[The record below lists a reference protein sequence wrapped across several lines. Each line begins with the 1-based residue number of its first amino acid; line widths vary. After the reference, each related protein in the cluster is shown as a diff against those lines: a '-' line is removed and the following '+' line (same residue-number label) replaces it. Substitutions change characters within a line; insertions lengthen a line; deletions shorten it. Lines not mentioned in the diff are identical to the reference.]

1 MKKNISQLTQ
11 WLKEHSLLLKL
22 IFLGSVLVFVA
33 NQVTHIAQGMTWADI
48 FSTMEQQS
56 TGRLIGMV
64 LAGLLGV
71 IPMLLYDYV
80 VVKLLEKEGKPPMK
94 RMDWL
99 TSAWVTNTINNLAG
113 FGGVV
118 GATLRINFYGKDV
131 PRGKVVAT
139 VSKVALFLI
148 SGLSIL
154 SFVAFVD
161 LFFIRTQNVFREY
174 WVWLLLGS
182 LIAPALWFFTYLK
195 RRTLFKTFFPKAVL
209 LLFGASLGQWL
220 GGMFA
225 FLMIGRL
232 MQVPVSMVSVYPMF
246 VIATLIGMLTMVPG
260 GMGTFDVLMILGLS
274 QLGID
279 RSQAVVWLLYYRL
292 FYYVTPFMTGVILFL
307 QQAGM
312 KVNQFFDNL
321 PRLFSQKVAHFI
333 LVAAL
338 YFAGIM
344 MVLLSTVTNL
354 SNVSRLF
361 QVLLPFSFNFLDQT
375 LNLFVGF
382 LLLGLARGI
391 SMKVKKAYWPTIILL
406 GFCIVNTVARTTSW
420 QLIAVYAV
428 ILLAVILARK
438 EFYREKF
445 VYSWGALTVD
455 SILFGCLFIG
465 YAVAGYYAARPA
477 GGNQVINHFLLFPS
491 DDVWFNG
498 LIGLSISLIGLFF
511 LYQYLAETTVTL
523 GEGFEEARLTR
534 FLEKFGGNEG
544 SQFLYLKDYGHFY
557 YQEEG
562 EDQVLFG
569 FQMKFNKCFVLAD
582 PIGQREKWTAATLA
596 FMDQA
601 DLLGYQLVF
610 YRISEEYVMNLHDCG
625 FEFMKVG
632 EEGLIQF
639 DEPSTVNQTAWTET
653 VTEKIAAEAADFQFE
668 FYPETISDAL
678 YQELERVSADWSRN
692 QKERYFIGGRLDP
705 EYLKCSSVG
714 LVRQKQTVI
723 GFITGKEMEKGKSI
737 SYDLLR
743 IHSDVPAFTREYLF
757 THFIETY
764 QQQGYQ
770 LIDIGMAP
778 LSNVGESKYSFLK
791 ERFVN
796 IFYKYSYQIYAFQD
810 TRKRKEQYVTSWQPR
825 YFAYPKRT
833 SVLFAFVQLSLLI
846 TKGRHQS
853 VSLVEEAMTEI

>member
-220 GGMFA
+220 
-225 FLMIGRL
+225 GRL

-743 IHSDVPAFTREYLF
+743 IRSEAPAFTREYLF

-778 LSNVGESKYSFLK
+778 LANVGESKYSFLK

>member
-1 MKKNISQLTQ
+1 M
-11 WLKEHSLLLKL
+11 
-22 IFLGSVLVFVA
+22 
-33 NQVTHIAQGMTWADI
+33 
-48 FSTMEQQS
+48 
-56 TGRLIGMV
+56 
-64 LAGLLGV
+64 
-71 IPMLLYDYV
+71 
-80 VVKLLEKEGKPPMK
+80 
-94 RMDWL
+94 
-99 TSAWVTNTINNLAG
+99 
-113 FGGVV
+113 
-118 GATLRINFYGKDV
+118 
-131 PRGKVVAT
+131 
-139 VSKVALFLI
+139 
-148 SGLSIL
+148 
-154 SFVAFVD
+154 
-161 LFFIRTQNVFREY
+161 
-174 WVWLLLGS
+174 
-182 LIAPALWFFTYLK
+182 
-195 RRTLFKTFFPKAVL
+195 
-209 LLFGASLGQWL
+209 
-220 GGMFA
+220 
-225 FLMIGRL
+225 
-232 MQVPVSMVSVYPMF
+232 
-246 VIATLIGMLTMVPG
+246 
-260 GMGTFDVLMILGLS
+260 
-274 QLGID
+274 
-279 RSQAVVWLLYYRL
+279 
-292 FYYVTPFMTGVILFL
+292 
-307 QQAGM
+307 
-312 KVNQFFDNL
+312 
-321 PRLFSQKVAHFI
+321 
-333 LVAAL
+333 
-338 YFAGIM
+338 
-344 MVLLSTVTNL
+344 
-354 SNVSRLF
+354 
-361 QVLLPFSFNFLDQT
+361 
-375 LNLFVGF
+375 
-382 LLLGLARGI
+382 
-391 SMKVKKAYWPTIILL
+391 
-406 GFCIVNTVARTTSW
+406 
-420 QLIAVYAV
+420 
-428 ILLAVILARK
+428 
-438 EFYREKF
+438 
-445 VYSWGALTVD
+445 
-455 SILFGCLFIG
+455 
-465 YAVAGYYAARPA
+465 
-477 GGNQVINHFLLFPS
+477 
-491 DDVWFNG
+491 
-498 LIGLSISLIGLFF
+498 
-511 LYQYLAETTVTL
+511 
-523 GEGFEEARLTR
+523 
-534 FLEKFGGNEG
+534 
-544 SQFLYLKDYGHFY
+544 YLKDYGHFY

-743 IHSDVPAFTREYLF
+743 IRSEAPAFTREYLF

-778 LSNVGESKYSFLK
+778 LANVGESKYSFLK

-846 TKGRHQS
+846 TKGRHRS

>member
-569 FQMKFNKCFVLAD
+569 FQMKFNKCFVLA
-582 PIGQREKWTAATLA
+582 ATLA

-743 IHSDVPAFTREYLF
+743 IRSEAPAFTREYLF

-778 LSNVGESKYSFLK
+778 LANVGESKYSFLK